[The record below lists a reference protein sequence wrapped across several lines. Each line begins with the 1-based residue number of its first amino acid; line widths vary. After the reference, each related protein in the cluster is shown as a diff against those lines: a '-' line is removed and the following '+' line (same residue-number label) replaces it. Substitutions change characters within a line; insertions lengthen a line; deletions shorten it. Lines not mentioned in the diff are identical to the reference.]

1 MNTSWTHPLVKDK
14 LQPQW
19 HHQRRLPCSCRYPID
34 WYLFGFDL
42 FQIRVVNAFRHGMDS
57 QQLQQATSNPN
68 IQRVLLKQASL
79 SGKRFSV
86 AAGSML
92 LAQPPTA
99 PKPPAPQPPA
109 AAAAAAFPATA
120 AASLSE
126 EGIPSNTGPAAPIAG
141 PTSNTRI
148 TIPDQSFSH
157 TETAV

>member
-19 HHQRRLPCSCRYPID
+19 HHQRRLPWYPSRYPID

-86 AAGSML
+86 AAGGSML
-92 LAQPPTA
+92 PTQPPTA
-99 PKPPAPQPPA
+99 PAQPPA
-109 AAAAAAFPATA
+109 AAAAAAAFAATA
-120 AASLSE
+120 SAASSSA

-148 TIPDQSFSH
+148 TIPEQSFSH